1 MAIGR
6 DRESPK
12 NDRRTRRGA
21 PLKEI
26 SRLDEFKTHLRRISD
41 ARMRWSTR
49 SQQDEAVLRRPRMHA
64 FSSRNRDRRPPENA
78 GLREN
83 TAGLREIT
91 ESIIRRGDDTRC
103 DGVKMKATVAA
114 IFRGFTPPDPAD
126 DSDRAVIGHTE
137 PRPSKRNSTAFGV
150 RDMTEAC
157 ARRASKTSRNP
168 RRRVA
173 RGTAVGNG
181 WLGNIPGKIRDI
193 SRTTCDTSSEL
204 RVGRIKGGVSSHADR
219 NQQFAQQEA

>member
-1 MAIGR
+1 M
-6 DRESPK
+6 
-12 NDRRTRRGA
+12 RR
-21 PLKEI
+21 
-26 SRLDEFKTHLRRISD
+26 SSH
-41 ARMRWSTR
+41 

-83 TAGLREIT
+83 TGDFRENT
-91 ESIIRRGDDTRC
+91 ESITRRGDDTRC
-103 DGVKMKATVAA
+103 DGVKMKATVVAT
-114 IFRGFTPPDPAD
+114 FRGFTPRKFAD

-137 PRPSKRNSTAFGV
+137 PRHSERNSTAFGV

-173 RGTAVGNG
+173 RRTAAGTGWRGNF
-181 WLGNIPGKIRDI
+181 PGKFGTFHGR
-193 SRTTCDTSSEL
+193 RATL
-204 RVGRIKGGVSSHADR
+204 RVNCALG
-219 NQQFAQQEA
+219 E